1 MRKLKLQ
8 MQISLD
14 GFSQYGENDE
24 QHWVTWAFH
33 EIRDYVMSLQR
44 SCDTQIIGRKLAV
57 DYYPYWFE
65 TLKNPNDPM
74 HEVAQVVTS
83 FRNIIFSKTLEKV
96 DWPNTELAI
105 GDLVETVNALKKES
119 GKDIMVV
126 GGTTFVSKLIAA
138 GLIDEYHL
146 FVNPVVLGNGGV
158 SVFNKLKSFRSLTLK
173 NSITYDSG
181 IVLLHYEPKK

>member
-14 GFSQYGENDE
+14 GFPQYGENDE
-24 QHWVTWAFH
+24 QHWVTWAFD

-44 SCDTQIIGRKLAV
+44 SCDTQITGRKLAV

-65 TLKNPNDPM
+65 TLKNPDDPM
-74 HEVAQVVTS
+74 HEVAQVITG

-96 DWPNTELAI
+96 EWQNTELAK
-105 GDLVETVNALKKES
+105 GDLVETICALKKES

-126 GGTTFVSKLIAA
+126 GGTNFVSNLIAA
-138 GLIDEYHL
+138 ELIDEYHL
-146 FVNPVVLGNGGV
+146 FMNPVLLGSGGV
-158 SVFNKLKSFRSLTLK
+158 SVFDKLKSFRSLTLK
-173 NSITYDSG
+173 NSVIYDCG